1 MPGRPSCRVILLIA
15 LFALLLLSGCI
26 STALDVAL
34 DVVSGATSAALTA
47 AEGRPLYNSMEDYSI
62 KSEITGKYF
71 DEAMVM
77 DISTDVYEGQVMLTG
92 LVAKAEAKRKAQEIA
107 QRVKGVRKIF
117 NEIQVTPEGGIVASV
132 KDWSIETKLKFNL
145 LAAKGVSSLNYRW
158 RSVNGVVYFI
168 GLAHDQEELNKV
180 ITMTR
185 EMDGVRKVVTHV
197 RLKVKKAPQK

>member
-180 ITMTR
+180 ITMTK

-197 RLKVKKAPQK
+197 RLKLKKAPQK

>member
-1 MPGRPSCRVILLIA
+1 MPGRPSRRVIFLIA
-15 LFALLLLSGCI
+15 LVALLLLSGCI

-34 DVVSGATSAALTA
+34 DIVSAATSAALTA

-92 LVAKAEAKRKAQEIA
+92 LVTKAEAKRKAQEIA

-117 NEIQVTPEGGIVASV
+117 NEIQVTPEGGVVASV
-132 KDWSIETKLKFNL
+132 KDWTIETKLKFNL
-145 LAAKGVSSLNYRW
+145 LSTKGVSSLNYRW

-180 ITMTR
+180 ITMTKG
-185 EMDGVRKVVTHV
+185 MDGVRKVVTHV
-197 RLKVKKAPQK
+197 RLKLKKAPQK

>member
-1 MPGRPSCRVILLIA
+1 MPGRPSRRVIFLIA
-15 LFALLLLSGCI
+15 LVALLLLSGCI

-34 DVVSGATSAALTA
+34 DIVSAATSAALTA

-92 LVAKAEAKRKAQEIA
+92 LVTKAEAKRKAQEIA

-117 NEIQVTPEGGIVASV
+117 NEIQVTPEGGVVASV
-132 KDWSIETKLKFNL
+132 KDWTIETKLKFNL
-145 LAAKGVSSLNYRW
+145 LSTKGVSSLNYRW

-168 GLAHDQEELNKV
+168 GLAHDQEELNRV
-180 ITMTR
+180 ITMTKG
-185 EMDGVRKVVTHV
+185 MDGVRKVVTHV
-197 RLKVKKAPQK
+197 RLKLKKAPQK

>member
-1 MPGRPSCRVILLIA
+1 MPGRPSRRVIFLIA
-15 LFALLLLSGCI
+15 LVALLLLSGCI

-34 DVVSGATSAALTA
+34 DIVSAATSAALTA

-92 LVAKAEAKRKAQEIA
+92 LVTKAEAKRKAQEIA

-117 NEIQVTPEGGIVASV
+117 NEIQVTPEGGVVASV
-132 KDWSIETKLKFNL
+132 KDWTIETKLKFNL
-145 LAAKGVSSLNYRW
+145 LSTKGVSSLNYRW

-180 ITMTR
+180 ITMTK

-197 RLKVKKAPQK
+197 RLKLKKAPQK

>member
-180 ITMTR
+180 ITMTK

>member
-117 NEIQVTPEGGIVASV
+117 NEIQVTPEGGVVASV

-180 ITMTR
+180 ITMTK

>member
-1 MPGRPSCRVILLIA
+1 MPGRPSRRVILLIA

-34 DVVSGATSAALTA
+34 DIVSAATSAALTA

-92 LVAKAEAKRKAQEIA
+92 LVTKAEAKRKAQEIA
-107 QRVKGVRKIF
+107 QRVKGVRMIF
-117 NEIQVTPEGGIVASV
+117 NEIQVTPEGGVVASV

-180 ITMTR
+180 ITMTK

-197 RLKVKKAPQK
+197 RLKLKKAPQK

>member
-1 MPGRPSCRVILLIA
+1 MPGRPSRRVILLIA
-15 LFALLLLSGCI
+15 LVALLLLSGCI

-34 DVVSGATSAALTA
+34 DIVSAATSAALTA

-92 LVAKAEAKRKAQEIA
+92 LVTKAEAKRKAQEIA

-117 NEIQVTPEGGIVASV
+117 NEIQVTPEGGVVASV
-132 KDWSIETKLKFNL
+132 KDWTIETKLKFNL
-145 LAAKGVSSLNYRW
+145 LSTKGVSSLNYRW

-168 GLAHDQEELNKV
+168 GLAHDQEELNKL
-180 ITMTR
+180 ITMTKGM
-185 EMDGVRKVVTHV
+185 EGVRKVVTHV
-197 RLKVKKAPQK
+197 RLKLKKAPQK